1 MVEYEKFSEETK
13 KFFQKAMDIYENIES
28 LKIEKEVEKL
38 GSTKHQCTLSR
49 LDKKVFSM
57 FVASFTSNTH
67 LQTLLSE
74 YDDIKKEDL
83 FSFIGMKEE
92 EIKPLESSYSK
103 YYNTKFKLD
112 LSNIIEE
119 ELEECSV
126 LEISP
131 EFIYYLL
138 RKSVAGSDIIIFF
151 FESLKEQLNYSGFA
165 SYSHPSFKAVRQ
177 YLIFAH
183 QIQFKKPTL
192 QNDFSFWDE
201 EDEVNLEEKRKNLF
215 TKKHT
220 ELWTILEEI
229 KTKFIGQE
237 RLVEDLFY
245 TMIYNQDLASNK
257 RLTDGERAILFIDGP
272 TGTGKTAITREICR
286 KLTIPVAFASSV
298 NYSSTGYEGA
308 NITDLLAQLYQAS
321 GNNLQLAERGII
333 LLDEFDKLAY
343 TSDDGIKM
351 KKAVQ
356 QQLLDFLGG
365 GVYPVNIGNKFLKTE
380 QVEFDTSK
388 LTFILLG
395 ALSELRNKKI
405 VDSDIYSIV
414 PEDLIAHGLEREL
427 VGRINTY
434 LHTDEYTKEDLLR
447 ILKESSISPILSLKK
462 GVSLYGKELV
472 IDEEIYEDIVN
483 AAYDLHSGAR
493 GLQTI
498 INNIRT
504 SFLKEI
510 LRGEEQTIYLG
521 KERVKED
528 IEKIFV
534 RRINR

>member
-177 YLIFAH
+177 YLIFTH

-237 RLVEDLFY
+237 RLVEELFY

-257 RLTDGERAILFIDGP
+257 RVTDGERAIIFIDGP
-272 TGTGKTAITREICR
+272 TGSGKTAITREICR

-395 ALSELRNKKI
+395 ALSELRDKKI

-434 LHTDEYTKEDLLR
+434 LHTNEYTKEDLLR

-462 GVSLYGKELV
+462 GVSLYGKELI

>member
-57 FVASFTSNTH
+57 FVAAFTSNTH
-67 LQTLLSE
+67 LQNLLRE

-92 EIKPLESSYSK
+92 AIKPLECSYSK

-138 RKSVAGSDIIIFF
+138 RKSVAGSDIVIFF

-165 SYSHPSFKAVRQ
+165 SYSHPSFKAIKQ
-177 YLIFAH
+177 YLIITH

-201 EDEVNLEEKRKNLF
+201 EDEVNLEEKRQNLF

-220 ELWTILEEI
+220 ELWSILEEI

-237 RLVEDLFY
+237 RLVEELFY

-257 RLTDGERAILFIDGP
+257 RVTDGERAIIFLDGP

-286 KLTIPVAFASSV
+286 KLDVPVVSTSAV
-298 NYSSTGYEGA
+298 NYSSTGYEGG
-308 NITDLLAQLYQAS
+308 NITDLLSQLYQIS
-321 GNNLQLAERGII
+321 KNNLQLAEQGVII
-333 LLDEFDKLAY
+333 LDEFDKLAD
-343 TSDDGIKM
+343 TMNEGIKM

-365 GVYPVNIGNKFLKTE
+365 GIYSLNIGNKFLKAE
-380 QVEFDTSK
+380 QLEFDTSK

-395 ALSELRNKKI
+395 ALSELRAKKT
-405 VDSDIYSIV
+405 VTSDIYSIM
-414 PEDLIAHGLEREL
+414 PEDLISHGLEHEL

-447 ILKESSISPILSLKK
+447 ILKESSISPLLSLKK
-462 GVSLYGKELV
+462 GVTLYEKELIV
-472 IDEEIYEDIVN
+472 SDDIYEYIVN
-483 AAYDLHSGAR
+483 AAYQLHSGAR
-493 GLQTI
+493 GLQTVM
-498 INNIRT
+498 NNIRT
-504 SFLKEI
+504 SLLKEI
-510 LRGEEQTIYLG
+510 LRGDESTIYLG

-534 RRINR
+534 RRMNR

>member
-1 MVEYEKFSEETK
+1 MYEYEKFSEETK
-13 KFFQKAMDIYENIES
+13 KFFQKVMDIYANIEP
-28 LKIEKEVEKL
+28 LEIQKVVEKI
-38 GSTKHQCTLSR
+38 GCDKQQYTLSR

-57 FVASFTSNTH
+57 FIASFTTDIH
-67 LQTLLSE
+67 LQSLLGE

-83 FSFIGMKEE
+83 FSFIGIKEE
-92 EIKPLESSYSK
+92 EIKPLESFYLT

-112 LSNIIEE
+112 LFNMVEE
-119 ELEECSV
+119 DLDTYSIS
-126 LEISP
+126 EITP

-138 RKSVAGSDIIIFF
+138 RKNVAGSDVVAYFMD
-151 FESLKEQLNYSGFA
+151 SMKEHLNYSGFTHLN
-165 SYSHPSFKAVRQ
+165 HPSFKTVNNYLVLNHMIQ
-177 YLIFAH
+177 YKNSTT
-183 QIQFKKPTL
+183 KKNSLFLT
-192 QNDFSFWDE
+192 E
-201 EDEVNLEEKRKNLF
+201 EDDLTLEQKRQNLF
-215 TKKHT
+215 TKSQQ
-220 ELWTILEEI
+220 ELWTLLEEI
-229 KTKFIGQE
+229 KKKFIGQE

-245 TMIYNQDLASNK
+245 TIIYNQDLASNK

-395 ALSELRNKKI
+395 ALSELRDKKI
-405 VDSDIYSIV
+405 VDSDIYSIM

-462 GVSLYGKELV
+462 GVFLYGKELI

>member
-177 YLIFAH
+177 YLIFTH

-237 RLVEDLFY
+237 RLVEELFY

-257 RLTDGERAILFIDGP
+257 RVTDGERAIIFLDGP

-286 KLTIPVAFASSV
+286 KLDVPVVSASAV
-298 NYSSTGYEGA
+298 NYSSTGYEGG
-308 NITDLLAQLYQAS
+308 NITDLLSQLYQIS
-321 GNNLQLAERGII
+321 KNNLQLAERGII

-395 ALSELRNKKI
+395 ALSELRDKKI

-447 ILKESSISPILSLKK
+447 ILKESSISPLLSLKK
-462 GVSLYGKELV
+462 GVSLYGKELI

>member
-1 MVEYEKFSEETK
+1 MKKIQFTKEE
-13 KFFQKAMDIYENIES
+13 
-28 LKIEKEVEKL
+28 LKIGNIV
-38 GSTKHQCTLSR
+38 SC
-49 LDKKVFSM
+49 F
-57 FVASFTSNTH
+57 
-67 LQTLLSE
+67 
-74 YDDIKKEDL
+74 
-83 FSFIGMKEE
+83 KEE
-92 EIKPLESSYSK
+92 EIKPLESSYLT

-112 LSNIIEE
+112 LFNMVEE
-119 ELEECSV
+119 DLDTYSI
-126 LEISP
+126 LEITP

-138 RKSVAGSDIIIFF
+138 RKNVAGSDVVAYFMD
-151 FESLKEQLNYSGFA
+151 SMKEYLNYSGFTHLN
-165 SYSHPSFKAVRQ
+165 HPSFKTVNNYLVLNHMIQ
-177 YLIFAH
+177 YKNSTT
-183 QIQFKKPTL
+183 KKNSLFLT
-192 QNDFSFWDE
+192 E
-201 EDEVNLEEKRKNLF
+201 EDDLTLEQKRQNLF
-215 TKKHT
+215 TKSQQ
-220 ELWTILEEI
+220 ELWTLLEEI
-229 KTKFIGQE
+229 KKKFIGQE

-245 TMIYNQDLASNK
+245 TIIYNQDLASNK

-462 GVSLYGKELV
+462 GVSLYGKELI

>member
-1 MVEYEKFSEETK
+1 MYEYESFNEETK
-13 KFFQKAMDIYENIES
+13 KFFQKAMDIYANIES
-28 LKIEKEVEKL
+28 LKKEKEVEKI
-38 GSTKHQCTLSR
+38 GFDKHQCTFSR

-57 FVASFTSNTH
+57 FMASFTSDTQ
-67 LQTLLSE
+67 LQSLLRE
-74 YDDIKKEDL
+74 YYDIKKEDL
-83 FSFIGMKEE
+83 FSFIGIKEE
-92 EIKPLESSYSK
+92 EIKSFEGSYSE

-112 LSNIIEE
+112 LFNIVED
-119 ELEECSV
+119 ELEDCSV
-126 LEISP
+126 LEITP

-138 RKSVAGSDIIIFF
+138 RKSVAGSDVVIFF
-151 FESLKEQLNYSGFA
+151 FESLKEQLNYSGFIPH
-165 SYSHPSFKAVRQ
+165 SHPSFKAVSN
-177 YLIFAH
+177 YLVFNH
-183 QIQFKKPTL
+183 QIQFKKSTIK
-192 QNDFSFWDE
+192 NDFSFWDE
-201 EDEVNLEEKRKNLF
+201 EDEVNLEVKRQNLF

-220 ELWTILEEI
+220 ELWSLLEEI
-229 KTKFIGQE
+229 KKKFIGQE
-237 RLVEDLFY
+237 RLVEELFY

-257 RLTDGERAILFIDGP
+257 RVTDGERSIIFLDGP

-286 KLTIPVAFASSV
+286 NLDIPVASASSV

-308 NITDLLAQLYQAS
+308 NITDLLSQLYQAS
-321 GNNLQLAERGII
+321 GNNLQLAERGVII
-333 LLDEFDKLAY
+333 LDEFDKL
-343 TSDDGIKM
+343 SDPANEGIKM

-365 GVYPVNIGNKFLKTE
+365 GIYSLNIGDKFLKTE
-380 QVEFDTSK
+380 QIEFDTSR
-388 LTFILLG
+388 LSFVLLG
-395 ALSELRNKKI
+395 ALSELRDKKT
-405 VDSDIYSIV
+405 VDNDIYSIM

-447 ILKESSISPILSLKK
+447 ILKESSISPMLSLKK
-462 GVSLYGKELV
+462 GISLYGKELI
-472 IDEEIYEDIVN
+472 IDEDIYEDIVN
-483 AAYDLHSGAR
+483 AAYQLHSGAR

-528 IEKIFV
+528 IDKIFV

>member
-177 YLIFAH
+177 YLIFTH

-220 ELWTILEEI
+220 ELWTLLEEI
-229 KTKFIGQE
+229 KKKFIGQE

-395 ALSELRNKKI
+395 ALSELRDKKI

-462 GVSLYGKELV
+462 GVSLYGKELI

>member
-1 MVEYEKFSEETK
+1 MYEYESFNEETK
-13 KFFQKAMDIYENIES
+13 KFFQKAMDIYANIES
-28 LKIEKEVEKL
+28 LKIEKEVEKI
-38 GSTKHQCTLSR
+38 GFDKHQCTFSR

-57 FVASFTSNTH
+57 FMASFTSDTH
-67 LQTLLSE
+67 LQTLLRE

-83 FSFIGMKEE
+83 FSFIGIKEE
-92 EIKPLESSYSK
+92 EIKLFEGSYSE

-112 LSNIIEE
+112 LFNIVED
-119 ELEECSV
+119 ELEDCSV
-126 LEISP
+126 LEITP

-138 RKSVAGSDIIIFF
+138 RKSVAGSDVVIFF
-151 FESLKEQLNYSGFA
+151 FESLKEQLNYSGFIPH
-165 SYSHPSFKAVRQ
+165 SHPSFKAVSN
-177 YLIFAH
+177 YLVFNH
-183 QIQFKKPTL
+183 QIQFKKSTIK
-192 QNDFSFWDE
+192 NDFSFWDE
-201 EDEVNLEEKRKNLF
+201 EDEVNLEVKRQNLF

-220 ELWTILEEI
+220 ELWSLLEEI
-229 KTKFIGQE
+229 KKKFIGQE
-237 RLVEDLFY
+237 RLVEELFY

-257 RLTDGERAILFIDGP
+257 RVTDGERSIIFLDGP

-286 KLTIPVAFASSV
+286 KLDIPVASASSV

-308 NITDLLAQLYQAS
+308 NITDLLSQLYQAS
-321 GNNLQLAERGII
+321 GNNLQLAERGVII
-333 LLDEFDKLAY
+333 LDEFDKL
-343 TSDDGIKM
+343 SDPANEGIKM

-365 GVYPVNIGNKFLKTE
+365 GIYSLNIGDKFLKTE
-380 QVEFDTSK
+380 QIEFDTSR
-388 LTFILLG
+388 LSFVLLG
-395 ALSELRNKKI
+395 ALSELRDKKT
-405 VDSDIYSIV
+405 VDNDIYSIM
-414 PEDLIAHGLEREL
+414 PEDLITHGLEREL

-447 ILKESSISPILSLKK
+447 ILKESSISPMLSLKK
-462 GVSLYGKELV
+462 GISLYGKELI
-472 IDEEIYEDIVN
+472 IDEDIYEDIVN
-483 AAYDLHSGAR
+483 AAYQLHSGAR

-528 IEKIFV
+528 IDKIFV

>member
-1 MVEYEKFSEETK
+1 MYEYESFNEETK
-13 KFFQKAMDIYENIES
+13 KFFQKAMDIYANIES
-28 LKIEKEVEKL
+28 LKKEKEVEKI
-38 GSTKHQCTLSR
+38 GFDKHQCTFSR

-57 FVASFTSNTH
+57 FMASFTSDTH
-67 LQTLLSE
+67 LQSLLRE
-74 YDDIKKEDL
+74 YDDIKKKDL
-83 FSFIGMKEE
+83 FSFIGIKEE
-92 EIKPLESSYSK
+92 EIKSFEGSYSE

-112 LSNIIEE
+112 LFNIVED
-119 ELEECSV
+119 ELEDCSV
-126 LEISP
+126 LEITP

-138 RKSVAGSDIIIFF
+138 RKSVAGSDVVIFF
-151 FESLKEQLNYSGFA
+151 FESLKEQLNYSGFIPH
-165 SYSHPSFKAVRQ
+165 SHPSFKAVSN
-177 YLIFAH
+177 YLVFNH
-183 QIQFKKPTL
+183 QIQFKKSTIK
-192 QNDFSFWDE
+192 NDFSFWDE
-201 EDEVNLEEKRKNLF
+201 EDEVNLEVKRQNLF

-220 ELWTILEEI
+220 ELWSLLEEI
-229 KTKFIGQE
+229 KKKFIGQE
-237 RLVEDLFY
+237 RLVEELFY

-257 RLTDGERAILFIDGP
+257 RVTDGERSIIFLDGP

-286 KLTIPVAFASSV
+286 NLDIPVASASSV

-308 NITDLLAQLYQAS
+308 NITDLLSQLYQAS
-321 GNNLQLAERGII
+321 GNNLQLAERGVII
-333 LLDEFDKLAY
+333 LDEFDKL
-343 TSDDGIKM
+343 SDPANEGIKM

-365 GVYPVNIGNKFLKTE
+365 GIYSLNIGDKFLKTE
-380 QVEFDTSK
+380 QIEFDTSR
-388 LTFILLG
+388 LSFVLLG
-395 ALSELRNKKI
+395 ALSELRDKKT
-405 VDSDIYSIV
+405 VDNDIYSIM

-447 ILKESSISPILSLKK
+447 ILKESSISPMLSLKK
-462 GVSLYGKELV
+462 GISLYGKELI
-472 IDEEIYEDIVN
+472 IDEDIYEDIVN
-483 AAYDLHSGAR
+483 AAYQLHSGAR

-528 IEKIFV
+528 IDKIFV